1 MLEKVY
7 ENSLAVELELLGRK
21 VVLQK
26 EFRVI
31 YRGKE
36 VGKYYADIV
45 VDEKVIVEVKAVEEI
60 DDVHRAQILNYLR
73 ISGIRVGLLVNF
85 GKPKIKGVYHGTGS

>member
-85 GKPKIKGVYHGTGS
+85 GKPKIKEVYHGTGS